1 MLHKFKLWLMIIQHG
16 KYRYYNQFR
25 GIFIYILFFLNE
37 IFFIRCSHDDC
48 SYTYDSNIEA
58 TVVSIAST
66 SDGLGNIDVT
76 ITGSFEDSGKRTFFQ
91 LMVEI
96 YIFYHLFVCIINDL
110 IIQVRL

>member
-25 GIFIYILFFLNE
+25 GIFIYILFLNE

-91 LMVEI
+91 LMVEM
-96 YIFYHLFVCIINDL
+96 YIFYHLFVCII
-110 IIQVRL
+110 I

>member
-1 MLHKFKLWLMIIQHG
+1 MSRNFYL
-16 KYRYYNQFR
+16 YP
-25 GIFIYILFFLNE
+25 FLNE

-76 ITGSFEDSGKRTFFQ
+76 ITGSFKDSGKRTFFQ

-96 YIFYHLFVCIINDL
+96 YIFLSSVCLHSNLI

>member
-1 MLHKFKLWLMIIQHG
+1 MVNTDIII
-16 KYRYYNQFR
+16 NFAEFLS
-25 GIFIYILFFLNE
+25 ISFFLNE

-91 LMVEI
+91 LMVKI
-96 YIFYHLFVCIINDL
+96 YIFYYLFVCIMI
-110 IIQVRL
+110 